1 MINAWQHDLGGRC
14 RSAGRRRGRADWLA
28 KRLSMGCP
36 GERPGRPVLH
46 ACTRHA
52 ERSRVATERLGER
65 REAESIWSGDG
76 VTDGERRHE
85 HARSTTRCKVEVDA
99 LVTVRT
105 CGDCMAVWQW
115 QGRDKPCRLC
125 VSCVNVCVCVWNP
138 GGVPVC
144 SVPSHVVPCG
154 DARCGVSPW
163 HIFPGICK
171 TVSSMLNMNRK
182 KHRSF
187 SFDDFVFCDPTGHR
201 TPARGAAADPAG
213 AAQ

>member
-125 VSCVNVCVCVWNP
+125 VSCVNVCVCVEPRWCA
-138 GGVPVC
+138 GLQC
-144 SVPSHVVPCG
+144 SIACCAVWGC
-154 DARCGVSPW
+154 AMRCESMAYLPW
-163 HIFPGICK
+163 H
-171 TVSSMLNMNRK
+171 M
-182 KHRSF
+182 
-187 SFDDFVFCDPTGHR
+187 
-201 TPARGAAADPAG
+201 
-213 AAQ
+213 

>member
-1 MINAWQHDLGGRC
+1 MESRTVRGAMNMRGA
-14 RSAGRRRGRADWLA
+14 RRDVKW
-28 KRLSMGCP
+28 KSM
-36 GERPGRPVLH
+36 
-46 ACTRHA
+46 
-52 ERSRVATERLGER
+52 
-65 REAESIWSGDG
+65 
-76 VTDGERRHE
+76 
-85 HARSTTRCKVEVDA
+85 A

-105 CGDCMAVWQW
+105 CGDCRAVWQW

-138 GGVPVC
+138 GGAPVC

-187 SFDDFVFCDPTGHR
+187 SFDDFVFCDPTGAARRTQRPWRMGIGSWHSAAHR
-201 TPARGAAADPAG
+201 TGARRIPKF
-213 AAQ
+213 